1 MQADGDLT
9 VTQSGATLW
18 SAGTSGSAAVE
29 VRMQENGNLVTFDAN
44 GTPVWE
50 SGTPGNRGAYTHMQN
65 DGNLV
70 IYARSGAVWAY
81 R

>member
-29 VRMQENGNLVTFDAN
+29 VRMQENGNLVTFDSN

-50 SGTPGNRGAYTHMQN
+50 SGTPGNRGAYMHVQN

-70 IYARSGAVWAY
+70 IYTPSGAVWAY